1 MSEKTRVMIVDDDEN
16 LCRTLSLILNRKGYE
31 VTVAHSGHEAIGHIR
46 EKTFDMIFMDI
57 KMPGMD
63 GVEALEQIRKIR
75 TDAAVTMM
83 TAYAVDGMV
92 EKALGIGAQG
102 VLYKPVDANK
112 VMSTIE
118 DVSRK
123 PEGLKVLVVDDDPST
138 AITLKNILARQGHTV
153 TTAPS
158 GEEAISIA
166 QQQPP
171 EIALIDMKLPGIN
184 GLQAYLAMKKD
195 HPGMTAVMMTGY
207 RQEMTTMLETALDA
221 DAYTVMYKPLEMGA
235 LIKIMNELSGKKT
248 GMKPPRTI

>member
-16 LCRTLSLILNRKGYE
+16 LCRTLSLILNRKGYD
-31 VTVAHSGHEAIGHIR
+31 VTVAHNGPDAIGHIR
-46 EKTFDMIFMDI
+46 ERTFDMIFMDI

-63 GVEALEQIRKIR
+63 GVEALEEIRKIR
-75 TDAAVTMM
+75 SDAAVTMM
-83 TAYAVDGMV
+83 TAYAVDGLV
-92 EKALGIGAQG
+92 EKALYIGAQG
-102 VLYKPVDANK
+102 VLYKPVDLKK

-123 PEGLKVLVVDDDPST
+123 PEGLNILVVDDDPST
-138 AITLKNILARQGHTV
+138 AITLKNILARQGHAV
-153 TTAPS
+153 STAPS
-158 GEEAISIA
+158 GEEAIRMA

-184 GLQAYLAMKKD
+184 GLEAYLAMKKD

-207 RQEMTTMLETALDA
+207 RQEMTTMLETALNA

-235 LIKIMNELSGKKT
+235 LLKIMNELSRKKA
-248 GMKPPRTI
+248 GMNPAG